1 MDENKKLEI
10 KNILDSRFNESKQEL
25 CNDVMLGFI
34 FGTYANNEHYSIDEI
49 INIYNELYLEKNPL
63 PVVEEVVEE
72 EVINE
77 LIIE

>member
-1 MDENKKLEI
+1 MDDNKKLEI
-10 KNILDSRFNESKQEL
+10 KNIIDSRYNEDKNSL
-25 CNDVMLGFI
+25 CKDVMEGYI
-34 FGTYANNEHYSIDEI
+34 FGKYSHNEHYSIDEI